1 MDQGGIKKEIGEL
14 SSGIFSGKGFELV
27 EIDVRNSGS
36 GVSFTLLA
44 DRPQGGISLDECG
57 MLNRLLKSALDE
69 KGFLGGQYT
78 LEVSSPGLDRP
89 LKQKEDFRRC
99 LGRQAAFF
107 LNCPVNEKIEW
118 RGLIG
123 KVDEQSVF
131 IDAGGGLLE
140 IPLVKINKA
149 KLVF

>member
-14 SSGIFSGKGFELV
+14 ASSLFSGKGFELV

-36 GVSFTLLA
+36 GVSFSLLA

-57 MLNRLLKSALDE
+57 MLNRLLKPALEE
-69 KGFLGGQYT
+69 KGFLAGQYT

-99 LGRQAAFF
+99 LGRQAVFF
-107 LNCPVNEKIEW
+107 LNCPVSERIEW
-118 RGLIG
+118 KGLIS

-131 IDAGGGLLE
+131 IDAGDSLLE

>member
-14 SSGIFSGKGFELV
+14 ASGLFSGQGFELI
-27 EIDVRNSGS
+27 EIDVRHSGQ
-36 GVSFTLLA
+36 GISFSLLA
-44 DRPQGGISLDECG
+44 DRLQGGISLDECG
-57 MLNRLLKSALDE
+57 MLNRLLKSVLEE

-99 LGRQAAFF
+99 MGKQAVFF
-107 LNCPVNEKIEW
+107 LNCPVDEKIELK
-118 RGLIG
+118 GLIS

-131 IDAGGGLLE
+131 INAGGSLLE